1 MKMISKFKELM
12 WFFRDT
18 YRSRALIVK
27 LAKNDFKTRYA
38 GSYLGMVW
46 AFAQPIATIAVFW
59 FVFDVMGFKPAPIKD
74 FPFLL
79 WLVCGMIPWF
89 FFSEAWNSATSCLYE
104 YSYLVKKV
112 KFRVSILPIIKILSA
127 LFVHLVFVV
136 IIFILFALYGY
147 WPHIVNIQVLY
158 YLLCTIALV
167 FSLSLF
173 TTSISAFFKDTSPI
187 LSIILQFGFWL
198 TPIFWH
204 PDMVVAKLPEHL
216 KNVFKLNPMY
226 YIVEGYRDTF
236 IEHVWFWH
244 RYVQTP
250 YFWCFT
256 LAVFVM
262 GALLFRKLRPHF
274 PDVL

>member
-1 MKMISKFKELM
+1 M

-18 YRSRALIVK
+18 YRSRTLIFK

-46 AFAQPIATIAVFW
+46 AFVQPVATIAVFW
-59 FVFDVMGFKPAPIKD
+59 FVFEKMNFKPTPNLEV
-74 FPFLL
+74 PFIL
-79 WLVCGMIPWF
+79 WLMCGMIPWF
-89 FFSEAWNSATSCLYE
+89 FFSEAWSSATSCLYE

-127 LFVHLVFVV
+127 LFVHTVFIG
-136 IIFILFALYGY
+136 IIIILFALYGY
-147 WPHIVNIQVLY
+147 WPHLMYIQVLY
-158 YLLCTIALV
+158 YLVCMICLV

-173 TTSISAFFKDTSPI
+173 TTAISAFFKDTNPI
-187 LSIILQFGFWL
+187 LSIVLQFGFWL
-198 TPIFWH
+198 TPIFWI
-204 PDMVVAKLPEHL
+204 PEEM
-216 KNVFKLNPMY
+216 NVSDEIRYLLKLNPMY

-236 IEHVWFWH
+236 VSHIGFWH
-244 RYVQTP
+244 RYLQTP

-256 LAVFVM
+256 LCVFVV

>member
-1 MKMISKFKELM
+1 MKMLSKFKELM

-18 YRSRALIVK
+18 YRSRVLIFK

-38 GSYLGMVW
+38 GSYLGIIW
-46 AFAQPIATIAVFW
+46 AFLQPVATIAVYYI
-59 FVFDVMGFKPAPIKD
+59 VFEVLKLRGDSPVAV
-74 FPFLL
+74 PFILYL
-79 WLVCGMIPWF
+79 ICGIIPWF

-112 KFRVSILPIIKILSA
+112 KFRVSVLPIIKILSA
-127 LFVHLVFVV
+127 LFVHLVFIG
-136 IIFILFALYGY
+136 IIFILFAAYGY
-147 WPHIVNIQVLY
+147 WPHIVNIQIIY
-158 YLLCTIALV
+158 YLICMICLV

-173 TTSISAFFKDTSPI
+173 TTAISAFFKDTSPI
-187 LSIILQFGFWL
+187 LSIVLQFGFWL
-198 TPIFWH
+198 TPIIWDVNTI
-204 PDMVVAKLPEHL
+204 PVPEEL
-216 KNVFKLNPMY
+216 KYLFKLNPMY
-226 YIVEGYRDTF
+226 YIVAGYRDTF
-236 IEHVWFWH
+236 IHHVWFWH

-256 LAVFVM
+256 LVVFVM

>member
-1 MKMISKFKELM
+1 MKMIFKFKELM

-18 YRSRALIVK
+18 YRSRALIFK

-46 AFAQPIATIAVFW
+46 AFVQPIATIAVFW
-59 FVFDVMGFKPAPIKD
+59 FVFDVMDFRDAPVEEI
-74 FPFLL
+74 PFLL
-79 WLVCGMIPWF
+79 YLSCGIIPWF

-112 KFRVSILPIIKILSA
+112 KFRVSVLPIIKIISA
-127 LFVHLVFVV
+127 LFVHLVF
-136 IIFILFALYGY
+136 IGILFIMCSLYGY

-158 YLLCTIALV
+158 YLFCMICLV
-167 FSLSLF
+167 FSLSLL

-187 LSIILQFGFWL
+187 LSIILQFGLWL
-198 TPIFWH
+198 TPIFWN
-204 PDMVVAKLPEHL
+204 PNTDLSPQLAYIL
-216 KNVFKLNPMY
+216 KLNPMY
-226 YIVEGYRDTF
+226 YIVAGYRDTF

-256 LAVFVM
+256 LAVFVI